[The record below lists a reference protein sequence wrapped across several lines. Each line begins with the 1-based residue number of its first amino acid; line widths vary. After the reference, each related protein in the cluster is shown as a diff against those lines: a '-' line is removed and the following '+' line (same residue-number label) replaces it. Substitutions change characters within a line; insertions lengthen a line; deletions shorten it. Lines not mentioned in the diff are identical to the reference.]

1 VTPEKPERADGEGL
15 DGRPP
20 QPGERYTPL
29 VILGLSDLIMNWHR
43 SSVEARVAF
52 GLRGESGPGR

>member
-1 VTPEKPERADGEGL
+1 MTPEKPERVDGEGL

-29 VILGLSDLIMNWHR
+29 VPARILGFPDSRI
-43 SSVEARVAF
+43 
-52 GLRGESGPGR
+52 